1 MADVRV
7 LRWAAPA
14 VLLVEVVLV
23 AGGRL
28 SLGRAALLFVLVEAL
43 LALTVAGQLVAARR
57 RYRQARTAGAE
68 AEEALDEALR
78 TVLPGPIATAVH
90 HELRL
95 WSSLVLLARRRRHG
109 VPPGAVAI
117 PYDRDLRPMAVAF
130 LGLAVVELAV
140 VELAVPWATVRWV
153 LLVAGVWTLLFVAG
167 VAAANVVRP
176 HVVTG
181 EVLRLRS
188 ATFADV
194 RVPLDRVA
202 SVAVRRRPAP
212 DRTISVADAELV
224 LGISG
229 STGVEVRL
237 TGPTTT
243 GLGRGSATVGVVRF
257 AADDPAAAAR
267 ALRAAAE
274 LGDPR

>member
-1 MADVRV
+1 MRV
-7 LRWAAPA
+7 LRWAGPA

-23 AGGRL
+23 AGGVL
-28 SLGRAALLFVLVEAL
+28 SLGSAALLFVLVEGL

-68 AEEALDEALR
+68 AEAALGEALR
-78 TVLPGPIATAVH
+78 TVLPGPVAAAVH

-95 WSSLVLLARRRRHG
+95 WASLVLLARRRRHG

-117 PYDRDLRPMAVAF
+117 PYHRDLRPMAVTF
-130 LGLAVVELAV
+130 LALTVVEVAV
-140 VELAVPWATVRWV
+140 VELAVPWTTVRWV

-167 VAAANVVRP
+167 MAAANVVRP
-176 HVVTG
+176 HVVTW
-181 EVLRLRS
+181 EVLRLRA

-212 DRTISVADAELV
+212 DRTISVADDELV
-224 LGISG
+224 LGVSG

-237 TGPTTT
+237 TGPTTI
-243 GLGRGSATVGVVRF
+243 GLGRRSATVTAVRF
-257 AADDPAAAAR
+257 AADDPAAAVR
-267 ALRAAAE
+267 ALRAAAD
-274 LGDPR
+274 LRDPR